1 MPARALPISLDRS
14 QSIPIYRQIYERIR
28 EAILAGTLAPGTRL
42 PSWNGLASQLGVARG
57 TVKAAYDWLAG
68 EGYVLGRGAAGT
80 VVPAILKTPGRGMEK
95 HRTARRTQGPTRNR
109 VWGRSHPGP
118 AHSHPEPAHLRPEP
132 ARSHSHPGPHQ
143 LPRPAPAE
151 FELPASGAIP
161 PFQMGFPALDAFPRK
176 LWTRV
181 AAQCVRRFDDTAM
194 GYTDVMGYRP
204 LREAIAAYV
213 AVARGIA
220 CTADQIFITCGYAGA
235 LELICRTLL
244 QPGDRLWVE
253 DPAFFRTLALLR
265 LAGARIVAVP
275 VDEEGLRVSV
285 GVSLAPDARFAVV
298 TPSHHAPLG
307 MPLSLTRRLELLDWA
322 VRRKRWIVEDDYYG
336 EFNLTARPMSA
347 LSSLDEAGRV
357 LYAGTFSKTL
367 LPSLRLGYLIVPV
380 PLRERFHRAAH
391 ALLPAPPVLAQH
403 TVCEFMRQGHFGRHM
418 QRMRR
423 LYAERKQSLIAALDA
438 QFGAALQ
445 IDRSGTGL
453 HLVAHLRA
461 GADDVAFAQAARAA
475 GLGAHALSAAT
486 LRLQRPPAILLSFTN
501 IEAARAMA
509 EVGRLAGVARSVKIL
524 E

>member
-1 MPARALPISLDRS
+1 MATRPLPISLDRN
-14 QSIPIYRQIYERIR
+14 QSIPVYRQIYERIR
-28 EAILAGTLAPGTRL
+28 DAILAGTLAPGTRL
-42 PSWNGLASQLGVARG
+42 PSWNGLALQLGVARG

-80 VVPAILKTPGRGMEK
+80 VVPSILKTPGRGMEK
-95 HRTARRTQGPTRNR
+95 HRTAQGTAHARNR
-109 VWGRSHPGP
+109 AGGRSRPG
-118 AHSHPEPAHLRPEP
+118 SHRAAP
-132 ARSHSHPGPHQ
+132 
-143 LPRPAPAE
+143 PAPAE
-151 FELPASGAIP
+151 LELPASGAIP

-181 AAQCVRRFDDTAM
+181 AAQCVRRFDDTAV

-220 CTADQIFITCGYAGA
+220 CSADQMFITCGYAGA

-244 QPGDRLWVE
+244 EPADRLWVE

-265 LAGARIVAVP
+265 LTGARIVPVP
-275 VDEEGLRVSV
+275 VDEEGLRVSA
-285 GVSLAPDARFAVV
+285 GVSLAADARFAVV

-307 MPLSLTRRLELLDWA
+307 MPLSLPRRLELLDWA
-322 VRRKRWIVEDDYYG
+322 LRRKRWIVEDDYYG

-380 PLRERFHRAAH
+380 QLLERFHRAAH
-391 ALLPAPPVLAQH
+391 ALLPAPPALAQH

-423 LYAERKQSLIAALDA
+423 LYAERKQSLLAALDA
-438 QFGAALQ
+438 QFGAALR

-461 GADDVAFAQAARAA
+461 GADDAAFARAARAA

-524 E
+524 A